1 MSAKSKAVMGAVDAL
16 GNKIGALGDLTSDFL
31 SELSKKYNFDSV
43 KIKETNKKQKLY
55 HTSESKP
62 MISDK
67 ELRLI
72 PQSLSTT
79 TGSPDYIFGD
89 FAYELDLP
97 KGSKVAEIN
106 RIGDL
111 VPDDIDFNSLSV
123 EDLKDYSPMGIGKAL
138 KDFAS
143 INNVDAIKVKNVFG
157 LAGGEIAI
165 INPKIVDEFKEFKI
179 DPFTGRRIELW
190 REQQLKK

>member
-1 MSAKSKAVMGAVDAL
+1 MPRNGTVVEAL
-16 GNKIGALGDLTSDFL
+16 VLDTF

-97 KGSKVAEIN
+97 KWSKVAEIN

-123 EDLKDYSPMGIGKAL
+123 EYLKDYSPMGIGKAL

-179 DPFTGRRIELW
+179 DPFTGRRIE
-190 REQQLKK
+190 

>member
-1 MSAKSKAVMGAVDAL
+1 MGAKSKAVMGAVDAL

-31 SELSKKYNFDSV
+31 SELSKKYNFDPV

-106 RIGDL
+106 KIQDL
-111 VPDDIDFNSLSV
+111 IPDDIDFNSLSV
-123 EDLKDYSPMGIGKAL
+123 EDLAKYYSPMGIGKAL
-138 KDFAS
+138 KEFAS

-157 LAGGEIAI
+157 LAGGEIAV

-179 DPFTGRRIELW
+179 DSFTGRRIE
-190 REQQLKK
+190 

>member
-179 DPFTGRRIELW
+179 DPFTGRRIE
-190 REQQLKK
+190 